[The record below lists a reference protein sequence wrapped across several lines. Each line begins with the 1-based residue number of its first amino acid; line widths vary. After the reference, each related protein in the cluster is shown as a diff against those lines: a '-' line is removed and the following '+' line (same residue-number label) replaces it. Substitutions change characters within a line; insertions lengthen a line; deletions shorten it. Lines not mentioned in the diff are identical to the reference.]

1 MKFHLSLLGT
11 EILNVEFSWPAR
23 GVYPVPDFFY
33 SEDEFDSDVEEELFV
48 PDEEDED

>member
-11 EILNVEFSWPAR
+11 EILSIEFAWPAR

-33 SEDEFDSDVEEELFV
+33 GEDDFDAELEEEFFV
-48 PDEEDED
+48 PDEEED